1 MVPMI
6 HLENDFLKASFLTK
20 GAEWRSFVAKPHDA
34 EFLWN
39 ADPKYWAK
47 SSPLLFPIVG
57 SLKGG
62 QFQHLGQTYFLGRH
76 GLAREREFAIVE
88 QETWRVMLRQTSDA
102 ETRKVYPFDWDLE
115 VEYRLWKRVMH
126 TTWRVRNTGAVA
138 LPFSIGGHPAFALPL
153 GGGAGDFED
162 SFLDFELEEPLER
175 WMLDAN
181 GLLSGETRPLPTLG
195 HSLLLTRS
203 LLAEDAVV
211 IKRPQSKRVTLRAQN
226 SPYSLSL
233 EFPGFTHLGIWSAPG
248 APFVCIEPW
257 CGVTDGVDATGK
269 LADKEGIVVL
279 EAGGTFERSFA
290 VTLHL

>member
-1 MVPMI
+1 MI

-20 GAEWRSFVAKPHDA
+20 GAEWRSFVSKPQGA

-57 SLKGG
+57 SLKAG
-62 QFQHLGQTYFLGRH
+62 QFQSSGQSYSLGRH
-76 GLAREREFAIVE
+76 GLAREREFAVVE
-88 QETWRVMLRQTSDA
+88 QDTRRVVLKQTSDA
-102 ETRKVYPFDWDLE
+102 ETRKVYPFDWSLE

-126 TTWRVRNTGAVA
+126 TTWRVRNTGTAA
-138 LPFSIGGHPAFALPL
+138 MPFSIGGHPAFAVPL
-153 GGGAGDFED
+153 GGGAGEFED

-181 GLLSGETRPLPTLG
+181 GLLSGETRPLPTVG
-195 HSLLLTRS
+195 HSLALTRS

-211 IKRPQSKRVTLRAQN
+211 IKRPKSKRVTLRSKS

-248 APFVCIEPW
+248 APFVCLEPW
-257 CGVTDGVDATGK
+257 CGVTDSVHATGN

-279 EAGGTFERSFA
+279 ESGGDFERSFA
-290 VTLHL
+290 VTLHV